1 MNILNV
7 DTSLEKMFYFHRQ
20 KNHSIF
26 TRQVELPH
34 RGTNAFLF
42 NLHVK
47 VDLVLILICSV
58 FYLFLFFLCRLARSV
73 AQHYLYALCAGS
85 KLLLA
90 WDYILESDFLQIY
103 SITLYRPHWYI
114 NSRIYYTISLQFSLR
129 MRCIEMLSVNVVLK
143 QSVHWDVYLNFLW
156 SC

>member
-1 MNILNV
+1 
-7 DTSLEKMFYFHRQ
+7 MFYFHRQ